1 MRGAGAIA
9 ARARRN
15 DARAR
20 HGARRARGRS
30 VEEKNAREGDREG
43 EGDDDRGRR
52 SFRETRRRGG
62 RLRTSGFPSEWEIDR
77 PSAPRAAPTQV
88 KWFNATK
95 GFGFIVPDDGSEEIF
110 VHQTAIETVGFRSLW
125 EVRRNVA
132 KMRKC
137 AAHARDGATKRRNAG
152 GFLSSESARLTVI
165 DGDDARVGRRG
176 RV

>member
-1 MRGAGAIA
+1 M
-9 ARARRN
+9 
-15 DARAR
+15 
-20 HGARRARGRS
+20 
-30 VEEKNAREGDREG
+30 
-43 EGDDDRGRR
+43 
-52 SFRETRRRGG
+52 
-62 RLRTSGFPSEWEIDR
+62 
-77 PSAPRAAPTQV
+77 
-88 KWFNATK
+88 KWFNAAK

-137 AAHARDGATKRRNAG
+137 AAHARDGATKLRNSG